1 MVDKARPLIEAKI
14 AEYAD
19 GAQDKIKGR
28 SDVTEANRIDIVA
41 TTRVAQAD
49 DAIAAFHRAESGDPE
64 ARKDLEDHKKELL
77 EEEPDDE
84 DIFRTILENE
94 SSDPFAQDQAMEVM
108 LSDAEAEET
117 QKVLDL
123 FQDFRGDLPSA
134 DDALPPKKQIRLFLL
149 LTKGKGL
156 PIERRAFARE
166 ALTMATDDGRR
177 NLFEGLTGCD
187 VLEHRDLS
195 EPAIEAL
202 RKGTQQRLDDKA
214 VGKER
219 AA

>member
-1 MVDKARPLIEAKI
+1 
-14 AEYAD
+14 
-19 GAQDKIKGR
+19 
-28 SDVTEANRIDIVA
+28 
-41 TTRVAQAD
+41 
-49 DAIAAFHRAESGDPE
+49 
-64 ARKDLEDHKKELL
+64 
-77 EEEPDDE
+77 
-84 DIFRTILENE
+84 
-94 SSDPFAQDQAMEVM
+94 MEVM

-134 DDALPPKKQIRLFLL
+134 DDALTPEKQIRLFLL

-156 PIERRAFARE
+156 PDERRAFARE

-177 NLFEGLTGCD
+177 NLFEGLTACG

-214 VGKER
+214 VGKEGP
-219 AA
+219 AAR